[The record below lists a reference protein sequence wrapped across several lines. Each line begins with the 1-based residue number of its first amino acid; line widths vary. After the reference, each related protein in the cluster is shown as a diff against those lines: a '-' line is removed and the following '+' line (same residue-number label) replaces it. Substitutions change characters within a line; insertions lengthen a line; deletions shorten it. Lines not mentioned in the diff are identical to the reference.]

1 MADEAV
7 IKYDYEGQLKSIG
20 ESLDVK
26 FFSIGCIVSEMSK
39 ILSYRLA
46 AIKERYCKSKA
57 DYIYHSLM
65 GMASIY
71 GIGEKEEEVKD
82 CREKMYQIWLDA
94 YRSIC
99 ANNLDWNMDN
109 TAHMLIEKS
118 VVFTP
123 MCSVDIDVVCN
134 DDGKAKYEYSS
145 VSIHDAAGKPILLP
159 VWEIVGKEEFRYYG
173 LNPDKMKDK
182 KYIKR
187 YDIDISK
194 EISEYLQFSEA
205 DDLGLDEDQE
215 EIDPEAYVSFTLEH
229 TLPGLTSLSLDM
241 DRRFA
246 VREYKPVELRY
257 LWSEQSAY

>member
-1 MADEAV
+1 
-7 IKYDYEGQLKSIG
+7 
-20 ESLDVK
+20 
-26 FFSIGCIVSEMSK
+26 
-39 ILSYRLA
+39 
-46 AIKERYCKSKA
+46 
-57 DYIYHSLM
+57 
-65 GMASIY
+65 
-71 GIGEKEEEVKD
+71 
-82 CREKMYQIWLDA
+82 
-94 YRSIC
+94 
-99 ANNLDWNMDN
+99 
-109 TAHMLIEKS
+109 
-118 VVFTP
+118 
-123 MCSVDIDVVCN
+123 
-134 DDGKAKYEYSS
+134 
-145 VSIHDAAGKPILLP
+145 
-159 VWEIVGKEEFRYYG
+159 
-173 LNPDKMKDK
+173 MKDK